1 MHSFPLEKFILL
13 LFTVTNLGLLE
24 PIAGS
29 RSSAASPSAST
40 TTAALSVPPIHRT
53 QQAGVSVSPLVA
65 LENIEDPEILRR
77 GGTETSS
84 DRLVLTNGGHER
96 CTIQW
101 NTVSLQHPTRQPQ
114 TPQALKR
121 GTKRLANIMSASE
134 KPELSPA
141 IQMELQIRSANCK
154 GFCINKHLLNRIM
167 IQHQQQA
174 VWPVAATRI
183 VVKDIDVFYRLP
195 DLQVDDKA
203 THSPTGWWCCHAAEA
218 ERACVY
224 RLDLWNQNQ
233 QVHTTRS
240 DEIESE
246 RIAAIPELTQQHQ
259 LQIKPNFGHG
269 TLNHTMT
276 SNEKGTGYF
285 KRPLKNL
292 HSRNSNRVRR
302 IKRNPGMILTEPGPY
317 LQTNHRLTQPKN
329 LQIIPFQFGSF
340 NISWEMESEAE
351 RWISHYELV
360 LLNLGEV
367 PSKEEQLRCGAFLQ
381 THNLTD
387 GSPITHGGSI
397 HDRQLSLNI
406 TAPASSVI
414 ITGLPPDNF
423 YRVLLFAMIGSH
435 RSTPASMPSS
445 PRVPALPPLTSP
457 SEVKV
462 TSRGTQAAKVAWR
475 PPIGADCTGE
485 LINYVI
491 TINSTRL
498 IEPLIIKLARDAQS
512 HVVTDLI
519 PGTYYSVQV
528 AATTRG
534 GVGVASVPV
543 HFRTG
548 GELPQVEFDDLDE
561 VDVPLLPEELEEMA
575 NENRQFFEGGLAR
588 SHWIST
594 SQDTLG
600 PEQVY
605 LIPAKIYNL
614 RATPDQTTVHL
625 KWSVALR
632 RVEPDSEHELF
643 SIMDKRPQMMTS
655 DQDRPL
661 RVQLS
666 GPQSVTAYLPPGTK
680 YIVRWGDMHPGPS
693 EDTVMGDQT
702 EYLMENLRPG
712 TIYYVRVIAVTRL
725 GDGPAAYTVTMTR
738 SLTSD
743 TGNPS
748 SNGPII
754 PVNLV
759 VRAVGSTWARVGWE
773 LPELPTRL
781 QSQVLLF
788 KIKYYPINVDRS
800 TIHPFQTGSPSS
812 EATVITVNLSV
823 PLSPTT
829 PASQQS
835 WPFKAVLRGL
845 QPATQYEF
853 GVCLLDT
860 PTNEASFHMPMKGQT
875 MSPELCWSMVQGFET
890 FGKNPSDAPTNI
902 RISVPRDLADPL
914 TQNEGAGREDKR
926 SSAKPGVLVRLHWDA
941 PLRTNGEIGAYVI
954 YLSADRSKSVNDWS
968 EHIVPGS
975 LNFGNLPGLQ
985 PKQIY
990 FLRMVARN
998 RHGTSPFS
1006 PVVAFRTPDSNGQ
1019 GGGMVRLS
1027 KTYYDAR
1034 EIFEPLDTVIPAGV
1048 DQNQAA
1054 GVRSSNNAV
1063 DETSGADQLRWII
1076 VGSVL
1081 GGTVV
1086 IVLVATAV
1094 LFTRC
1099 RNSRNSLGI
1108 MKRST
1113 SKQPYMSGYPNVYRS
1128 DTTGPADLSTK
1139 TASFSLQDHCHGGCS
1154 VAGSGAGGSNSGCH
1168 LVGCTLS
1175 DNPPMDPRPSSH
1187 ECSGHHTPGIYRPCL
1202 DWSAPN
1208 RMHGSKCHMTG
1219 LEPKCSCAA
1228 LSDSSGPI
1236 WTQPMAINPGCIDD
1250 RHSTTA
1256 GSDIDAPGSCSGSS
1270 RRFDPGIGR
1279 KQSKRNEGSECCDH
1293 GYHRQGGYVEHTSN
1307 CHNRMVWNQ
1316 TVGEGLARD
1325 MTTSFLSSSK
1335 HRPGLE
1341 ISSDPFNHDRG
1352 EHIQQNNAYR
1362 PIANNRRLMNGYRN
1376 DIEERSPDMCFGQP
1390 RSIPAPMVAFTGSG
1404 SLNDDEAITSS
1415 PASSSAGRASAN
1427 LPHWSPM
1434 RKYHPLGQQS
1444 AQSGFYPHD
1453 KSEPISPQRSRV
1465 NHCQMRL
1472 DEKCRKNTDCNPSS
1486 ASSAVGT
1493 GFSPE
1498 RPFVSKTNMVTT
1510 CDQRAKDIGL
1520 SFALD
1525 RVPTPEP
1532 TPRPAPLSRLAAVK
1546 MGQHEETGNCWNIEK
1561 LEDLIG
1567 KTKLGPDTTASSPT
1581 LVEKAQLSI
1590 LDSGPEK
1597 IMKNRDGFSHE
1608 NTPETV
1614 DSISEKQLVREYSA
1628 EELHQEM
1635 VNLEGLMKDL
1645 SQITQHQFEC

>member
-1 MHSFPLEKFILL
+1 
-13 LFTVTNLGLLE
+13 
-24 PIAGS
+24 
-29 RSSAASPSAST
+29 
-40 TTAALSVPPIHRT
+40 
-53 QQAGVSVSPLVA
+53 
-65 LENIEDPEILRR
+65 
-77 GGTETSS
+77 
-84 DRLVLTNGGHER
+84 
-96 CTIQW
+96 
-101 NTVSLQHPTRQPQ
+101 
-114 TPQALKR
+114 
-121 GTKRLANIMSASE
+121 
-134 KPELSPA
+134 
-141 IQMELQIRSANCK
+141 
-154 GFCINKHLLNRIM
+154 
-167 IQHQQQA
+167 
-174 VWPVAATRI
+174 
-183 VVKDIDVFYRLP
+183 
-195 DLQVDDKA
+195 
-203 THSPTGWWCCHAAEA
+203 
-218 ERACVY
+218 
-224 RLDLWNQNQ
+224 
-233 QVHTTRS
+233 
-240 DEIESE
+240 
-246 RIAAIPELTQQHQ
+246 
-259 LQIKPNFGHG
+259 
-269 TLNHTMT
+269 
-276 SNEKGTGYF
+276 
-285 KRPLKNL
+285 
-292 HSRNSNRVRR
+292 
-302 IKRNPGMILTEPGPY
+302 MILTESGPY

-329 LQIIPFQFGSF
+329 LQIIPFHFGSF

-381 THNLTD
+381 AHNLTD
-387 GSPITHGGSI
+387 GSPITQGGSI
-397 HDRQLSLNI
+397 HDRQLSINV

-457 SEVKV
+457 TEVKV

-475 PPIGADCTGE
+475 PPVGADCTGE

-512 HVVTDLI
+512 HVVSDLI

-534 GVGVASVPV
+534 GVGLASVPV

-548 GELPQVEFDDLDE
+548 GELPRVELDDLDE
-561 VDVPLLPEELEEMA
+561 VEVPLLPEELEEMA
-575 NENRQFFEGGLAR
+575 NENRQYFEGGLAR

-594 SQDTLG
+594 GQDALG
-600 PEQVY
+600 PDQVY

-614 RATPDQTTVHL
+614 RATPDQTTIHL

-632 RVEPDSEHELF
+632 RVDPDSEHELF
-643 SIMDKRPQMMTS
+643 SIMDLDKRPQTMTS
-655 DQDRPL
+655 DQNRPL

-680 YIVRWGDMHPGPS
+680 YIIRWGDMHPGPS
-693 EDTVMGDQT
+693 EDTVMGDQA
-702 EYLMENLRPG
+702 EYLIENLHSEHELFSIMDLDKRPQTMTSDQNRPLRVQLSGPQSVTAYLPPG
-712 TIYYVRVIAVTRL
+712 TKYIIRW
-725 GDGPAAYTVTMTR
+725 GDMHPGPSEDTVMGDQAEY
-738 SLTSD
+738 LIENLH
-743 TGNPS
+743 TGTLS

-800 TIHPFQTGSPSS
+800 TMQTFQTGTPSS

-823 PLSPTT
+823 PLNPTT
-829 PASQQS
+829 AASQQS

-853 GVCLLDT
+853 GVCLLDP
-860 PTNEASFHMPMKGQT
+860 PTEGASFHMPVKGQT
-875 MSPELCWSMVQGFET
+875 ISPELCWSMVQGFET

-902 RISVPRDLADPL
+902 RISVPREVVDPL
-914 TQNEGAGREDKR
+914 AQNEVGGRESKP
-926 SSAKPGVLVRLHWDA
+926 SSAKSGVLVRLHWDA
-941 PLRTNGEIGAYVI
+941 PLRANGEIGAYVI

-968 EHIVPGS
+968 EHTVPGS
-975 LNFGNLPGLQ
+975 MNSGNLPGLQ

-1019 GGGMVRLS
+1019 GGGMIRLS

-1054 GVRSSNNAV
+1054 GVRPSTNAV

-1094 LFTRC
+1094 LFSRC
-1099 RNSRNSLGI
+1099 RKSRNSLGI

-1113 SKQPYMSGYPNVYRS
+1113 SKQPYMPGYPNVYRS
-1128 DTTGPADLSTK
+1128 DTTSPTDVNTK
-1139 TASFSLQDHCHGGCS
+1139 TASFSLQDPCHGGCS
-1154 VAGSGAGGSNSGCH
+1154 VTGSGAGGSNSGCH
-1168 LVGCTLS
+1168 LTGCTLS
-1175 DNPPMDPRPSSH
+1175 DNSPVDPRPSSH
-1187 ECSGHHTPGIYRPCL
+1187 ECSGHHPPGIYRPCL
-1202 DWSAPN
+1202 DWSTPN
-1208 RMHGSKCHMTG
+1208 RMHASKCHMTG
-1219 LEPKCSCAA
+1219 VEPKCCAA

-1236 WTQPMAINPGCIDD
+1236 WTQLTTVIPGCIDD

-1256 GSDIDAPGSCSGSS
+1256 GSDIDTPGSCSGSS

-1293 GYHRQGGYVEHTSN
+1293 GFHGQGGY
-1307 CHNRMVWNQ
+1307 
-1316 TVGEGLARD
+1316 
-1325 MTTSFLSSSK
+1325 
-1335 HRPGLE
+1335 GLE
-1341 ISSDPFNHDRG
+1341 LSSDPFNHDRG

-1362 PIANNRRLMNGYRN
+1362 PIANKRRLMNGYRN
-1376 DIEERSPDMCFGQP
+1376 DIEERSPDMCVVQQ

-1415 PASSSAGRASAN
+1415 PASSSAGRTSAN

-1472 DEKCRKNTDCNPSS
+1472 DSRNNSDSNKFGGKSSYSSNAGDHGNYGNLMVTNRVNAMSSDYASQQSSLSESNPKVYAFPTLLVSSNSNRSRIFLTIAGNPSS
-1486 ASSAVGT
+1486 ASSAVGN

-1498 RPFVSKTNMVTT
+1498 RPFVSKTNIMTT

-1532 TPRPAPLSRLAAVK
+1532 TPRPAPLNRLAGGK
-1546 MGQHEETGNCWNIEK
+1546 MSQPEEMGNRWNIEK

-1567 KTKLGPDTTASSPT
+1567 RTKLGPDTATSSPT
-1581 LVEKAQLSI
+1581 LVKKAQLSF
-1590 LDSGPEK
+1590 LGSGQEE

-1645 SQITQHQFEC
+1645 NQITQHQFEC